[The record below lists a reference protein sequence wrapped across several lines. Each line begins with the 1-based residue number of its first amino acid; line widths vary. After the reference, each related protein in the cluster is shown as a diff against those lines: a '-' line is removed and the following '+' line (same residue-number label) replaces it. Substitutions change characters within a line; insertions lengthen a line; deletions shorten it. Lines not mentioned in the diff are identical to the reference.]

1 MSWGHLN
8 GICMSTLK
16 SHLKSSYWGKGYW
29 KFELAAFDKVYPT
42 TVRIKKWWINAIHW
56 LYTVLTYTFQDRFDI
71 PMNNWNQSN
80 PSSADKVS
88 KNSVLDPYCGAL
100 FDGYDVLCVARKMML
115 WQLSLGL
122 SYKHQEDELST
133 RSLSILH
140 PAQFGCKPR
149 DGSNLQT
156 RWLQ

>member
-16 SHLKSSYWGKGYW
+16 SHLKSNYWVRAISNSNRLPSIKCT
-29 KFELAAFDKVYPT
+29 YPT

-56 LYTVLTYTFQDRFDI
+56 LYTVLTYTFQDPFDI

-122 SYKHQEDELST
+122 SYKHQDELST

-149 DGSNLQT
+149 EGSNLQT